1 MSAYPEIVYPPPRRP
16 GGYLPL
22 IVIGLFLVLLS
33 ARSVASTYID
43 YLWWREIGQIE
54 TWWRMWSYGVLPIAG
69 GAVVA
74 FVVLYAAHRMA
85 AHSGPVR
92 VGGAGQFRVAIA
104 AALLALS
111 ALIALITIDNW
122 TVVRYFGSRGI
133 PGDGWVDPVFGRP
146 MAFYL
151 FELPFWRGVRNYVL
165 AVTLFAAVVNWL
177 TARLADFR
185 SFLRPGEGI
194 EMIDL
199 SELRSKLGLES
210 WFLRASLAAV
220 LVAVAVGVALDR
232 YDLLNSDHGFLVGV
246 DYVDERIVLPLLWFL
261 FGTLLA
267 AAAGVVAGQMKAV
280 ILPAIAYLALA
291 LVPGAVNAVY
301 VRPNEI
307 SLQRPYIAR
316 HIEATR
322 RAYGL
327 SKRVQETE
335 FPARLEARIDISR
348 HKPLIDNVRLWDW
361 RAFHDTTT
369 QIQALRPYYAF
380 PDTDVDRY
388 MIDGQLRQVLLS
400 PRELDIR
407 QLPDARKGWINPHFI
422 YTHGYG
428 MVMAEAN
435 RITTDGLPVFFVQDA
450 PPQIKAANLKLTR
463 PEIYFGE
470 IPHEPVFV
478 RTGQKEFSYPSGN
491 DSVFTRY
498 EGSGGI
504 PMGSLMARTAAA
516 VSTMDPNVLLTQLFT
531 PESRMMIRRKV
542 LDRLKEV
549 AGFLEWETDP
559 YLVLTEEGRL
569 VWTVDA
575 YTVSD
580 AHPYSAYL
588 RVASGKRVNYMRNA
602 VKATVDAYDGN
613 VHLYV
618 FDPDDPIVRAYRG
631 LFPKLFEDAAAMP
644 AGLRKHAR
652 YPETYFRVQAEI
664 YRTFHMRDPQA
675 FYNKEDLWDI
685 ARNIYGNEATPQPL
699 APTYVVATLP
709 GETKPEFLLV
719 LPFTP
724 RNKDNMIGLMVARCD
739 DENLGEV
746 RFLQLSKQALLFGPM
761 QIEARIN
768 QDQNISK
775 DLSLWNQ
782 QGSQVLRGQMLVL
795 PVDNSFLYVKPI
807 YIQSS
812 EARMPQ
818 LKKVVVA
825 VGNDLIYRDTYQEAI
840 AELTGLQPAAP
851 STPSSTAVAAPGE
864 PKTKSETSAGP
875 DPRIEEMR
883 TRMQRYR
890 DLTSQGK
897 WGEAGKE
904 LEAIERLLQRR

>member
-1 MSAYPEIVYPPPRRP
+1 MSAYPEIVYPPPPRRP

-22 IVIGLFLVLLS
+22 IVFALFVLLLS

-43 YLWWREIGQIE
+43 FLWWKEIGQIE
-54 TWWRMWSYGVLPIAG
+54 TWWRMWSYGVMPIAG
-69 GAVVA
+69 GALVA
-74 FVVLYAAHRMA
+74 FVVLYAAHRMGA
-85 AHSGPVR
+85 RSGPVR
-92 VGGAGQFRVAIA
+92 VGSGAQFRLPVAGG
-104 AALLALS
+104 LLALS

-122 TVVRYFGSRGI
+122 TVVRYFGSRGNA
-133 PGDGWVDPVFGRP
+133 GDGWVDPVFGRP
-146 MAFYL
+146 MGFYL

-165 AVTLFAAVVNWL
+165 AVTLFAAVVNWV
-177 TARLADFR
+177 TARFAEFR
-185 SFLRPGEGI
+185 TFLRPGEGI

-199 SELRSKLGLES
+199 GELRSKLGLES
-210 WFLRASLAAV
+210 KFLRLSLAAV

-232 YDLLNSDHGFLVGV
+232 YNLLNSDHGFLVGV

-261 FGTLLA
+261 FATLLV
-267 AAAGVVAGQMKAV
+267 AAAGIVAGQLRAL
-280 ILPAIAYLALA
+280 ILPGIAYAALA
-291 LVPGAVNAVY
+291 VVPGAVNAVY

-307 SLQRPYIAR
+307 SLQRPYIER

-361 RAFHDTTT
+361 QAFHDTTT

-435 RITTDGLPVFFVQDA
+435 RITADGLPEFFVQDA
-450 PPQIKAANLKLTR
+450 PPKIEAANLKLTR

-478 RTGQKEFSYPSGN
+478 HTAQKEFSYPSGN
-491 DSVFTRY
+491 ESVFTRY
-498 EGSGGI
+498 EGTGGI
-504 PMGSLMARTAAA
+504 PMGSLTARLAAA
-516 VSTMDPNVLLTQLFT
+516 VSTMDGNILLTQLFT
-531 PESRMMIRRKV
+531 AESRMLIRRKV
-542 LDRLKEV
+542 LDRLNEV
-549 AGFLEWETDP
+549 AGFLEWENDP
-559 YLVLTEEGRL
+559 YLVLTDEGRL

-588 RVASGKRVNYMRNA
+588 RLGSGRRVNYMRNA

-618 FDPDDPIVRAYRG
+618 FDAEDPIIRAYRG
-631 LFPKLFEDAAAMP
+631 LFPKLFQDAQAMP

-675 FYNKEDLWDI
+675 FYNKEDMWDI
-685 ARNIYGNEATPQPL
+685 SRNIYGNEATPQAL

-709 GETKPEFLLV
+709 GETEPEFLLL
-719 LPFTP
+719 LPFAP

-739 DENLGEV
+739 GDKLGEV

-761 QIEARIN
+761 QVEARIN
-768 QDQNISK
+768 QDQVIAK
-775 DLSLWNQ
+775 DLALWNQ

-807 YIQSS
+807 YIQAK

-825 VGNDLIYRDTYQEAI
+825 VGNDLIYRDTYEQAI
-840 AELTGLQPAAP
+840 AELTGLQPPATAAAQP
-851 STPSSTAVAAPGE
+851 GKPAAGE
-864 PKTKSETSAGP
+864 TKPKSETSGGA
-875 DPRIEEMR
+875 DARIEEIR
-883 TRMQRYR
+883 SRMQRYR
-890 DLTSQGK
+890 ELASEGK

>member
-1 MSAYPEIVYPPPRRP
+1 MNPYPEIVYPPPRRP
-16 GGYLPL
+16 GGKLPF
-22 IVIGLFLVLLS
+22 VIIALFLLLLS
-33 ARSVASTYID
+33 ARSIASTYID
-43 YLWWREIGQIE
+43 YLWWQELGQLQ
-54 TWWRMWSYGVLPIAG
+54 TWWRMWSYGFAPIAG
-69 GAVVA
+69 GALVCFA
-74 FVVLYAAHRMA
+74 VLYTAHRIGQMQA
-85 AHSGPVR
+85 SR
-92 VGGAGQFRVAIA
+92 TSRGGAGFRLPIVLG
-104 AALLALS
+104 LLVLSSLVALS
-111 ALIALITIDNW
+111 TIDNW
-122 TVVRYFGSRGI
+122 TVVRYFGSRG
-133 PGDGWVDPVFGRP
+133 GASDGWVDPVFGRP

-151 FELPFWRGVRNYVL
+151 FDLPFWRGLRNYFL
-165 AVTLFAAVVNWL
+165 AVALFAAVVNWV
-177 TARLADFR
+177 TARIGDFIG
-185 SFLRPGEGI
+185 SLRPGEGV

-199 SELRSKLGLES
+199 GELRHKLGLES
-210 WFLRASLAAV
+210 RFLRVCLTALLIAMAW
-220 LVAVAVGVALDR
+220 GVALDR

-246 DYVDERIVLPLLWFL
+246 DYVDERIALPLLWFL
-261 FGTLLA
+261 FATLLLA
-267 AAAGVVAGQMKAV
+267 GAGVLAGQWKALLLPVAGY
-280 ILPAIAYLALA
+280 ILLSV
-291 LVPGAVNAVY
+291 VPGAVNAVY

-307 SLQRPYIAR
+307 SLQRPYIER

-327 SKRVQETE
+327 SLRVRESE
-335 FPARLEARIDISR
+335 FPASLTARIDIAR
-348 HKPLIDNVRLWDW
+348 HRPLIDNVRLWDW

-388 MIDGQLRQVLLS
+388 TINGQLRQVLLS

-435 RITTDGLPVFFVQDA
+435 RITADGLPLFFVQDA
-450 PPQIKAANLKLTR
+450 PPKITDPNLKLVR

-470 IPHEPVFV
+470 ITHEPVFV
-478 RTGQKEFSYPSGN
+478 STGQKEFSYPSGN

-498 EGSGGI
+498 QGTGGI
-504 PMGSLMARTAAA
+504 PMGSLLTRVAAT
-516 VSTMDPNVLLTQLFT
+516 VHNMDGNILLTQLFT
-531 PESRMMIRRKV
+531 PDSRMLIRRKV
-542 LDRLKEV
+542 LERLEEV
-549 AGFLEWETDP
+549 AGFLQWESDP
-559 YLVLTEEGRL
+559 YLVLTDKGRL

-588 RVASGKRVNYMRNA
+588 RLGSGKRVNYMRNA
-602 VKATVDAYDGN
+602 VKATVDAYDGD

-618 FDPDDPIVRAYRG
+618 FDTADPIIAAYRG
-631 LFPKLFEDAAAMP
+631 LFPKLFQDAATMP
-644 AGLRKHAR
+644 EDLRRHAR
-652 YPETYFRVQAEI
+652 YPEAYFRVQAEI

-685 ARNIYGNEATPQPL
+685 ARNIYGQESTPQQL
-699 APTYVVATLP
+699 TPTYVVATLP
-709 GETKPEFLLV
+709 GEEEAEFLLV

-724 RNKDNMIGLMVARCD
+724 RSKDNMIGLMVARCD
-739 DENLGEV
+739 GKNLGEV
-746 RFLQLSKQALLFGPM
+746 RFLQLSKQALIFGPM

-795 PVDNSFLYVKPI
+795 PVDNSFLYVEPI
-807 YIQSS
+807 YIQAK

-840 AELTGLQPAAP
+840 AELTGMQPPAPAAAAGGGP
-851 STPSSTAVAAPGE
+851 TPTATAP
-864 PKTKSETSAGP
+864 PETMQTS
-875 DPRIEEMR
+875 DSRIEEMR

-890 DLTSQGK
+890 ELTSQGK
-897 WGEAGKE
+897 WSDAGRE
-904 LEAIERLLQRR
+904 LEAIEKILQRR

>member
-1 MSAYPEIVYPPPRRP
+1 MSTYPEIVYPPPQRP

-22 IVIGLFLVLLS
+22 IVIGLFLLLIS
-33 ARSVASTYID
+33 ARTVAATYID

-69 GAVVA
+69 GALLA
-74 FVVLYAAHRMA
+74 FVVLYLSHRMGVRT
-85 AHSGPVR
+85 GPVR
-92 VGGAGQFRVAIA
+92 AGSGGQFRVAVA
-104 AALLALS
+104 AGLLALS

-122 TVVRYFGSRGI
+122 TVVRYFGSRGA
-133 PGDGWVDPVFGRP
+133 PSDGWTDPVFGRP
-146 MAFYL
+146 MSFYL
-151 FELPFWRGVRNYVL
+151 FDLPFWRGVRNYLL
-165 AVTLFAAVVNWL
+165 AVTLFAAIVNWV
-177 TARLADFR
+177 TARLGEFR
-185 SFLRPGEGI
+185 AFLRPGEGI

-199 SELRSKLGLES
+199 TELRSKLGLES
-210 WFLRASLAAV
+210 RFLRASLAAV
-220 LVAVAVGVALDR
+220 LVAVAAGVALDR

-246 DYVDERIVLPLLWFL
+246 DYVDERIVLPLLWVL
-261 FGTLLA
+261 FATLLA
-267 AAAGVVAGQMKAV
+267 AAIGVLAGQLRSL
-280 ILPAIAYLALA
+280 ILPAVAYAAVA
-291 LVPGAVNAVY
+291 LVPGAVNAIY

-307 SLQRPYIAR
+307 SLQRPYIVR

-327 SKRVQETE
+327 STRVQETE
-335 FPARLEARIDISR
+335 FPATLAARIDVAR

-380 PDTDVDRY
+380 SDTDVDRY
-388 MIDGQLRQVLLS
+388 TIDGQLRQVLLS

-435 RITTDGLPVFFVQDA
+435 RITADGLPVFFVQDA

-478 RTGQKEFSYPSGN
+478 RTDQKEFSYPSGN

-498 EGSGGI
+498 EGTGGI
-504 PMGSLMARTAAA
+504 PMGSFPARLAAA
-516 VSTMDPNVLLTQLFT
+516 IRDLDPNILLTQLFSDD
-531 PESRMMIRRKV
+531 SRMLIRRKILER
-542 LDRLKEV
+542 LDEV

-559 YLVLTEEGRL
+559 YLVLTGDGRL
-569 VWTVDA
+569 IWTADA

-588 RVASGKRVNYMRNA
+588 RLAAGRRVNYMRNA
-602 VKATVDAYDGN
+602 VKATVDAYDGS

-618 FDPDDPIVRAYRG
+618 FDAADPIIGAYRG
-631 LFPKLFEDAAAMP
+631 LFPKLFQDASAMP
-644 AGLRKHAR
+644 ASLRQHAR

-685 ARNIYGNEATPQPL
+685 ARNIYGQESTPQQLP
-699 APTYVVATLP
+699 PTYVVATLP
-709 GETKPEFLLV
+709 GETNPEFLLV

-724 RNKDNMIGLMVARCD
+724 RNKDNLIGLMVARCD
-739 DENLGEV
+739 GEFLGEV
-746 RFLQLSKQALLFGPM
+746 RFLQMSKQALLFGPM

-768 QDQNISK
+768 QDQNIAK

-782 QGSQVLRGQMLVL
+782 QGSQVLRGHMLVL
-795 PVDNSFLYVKPI
+795 PVDNSFLYVEPI
-807 YIQSS
+807 YIQAK

-840 AELTGLQPAAP
+840 AELTGMEPPEP
-851 STPSSTAVAAPGE
+851 STGTVTPPGE
-864 PKTKSETSAGP
+864 PPKTTSETRSAP

-883 TRMQRYR
+883 SRMQRYR
-890 DLTSQGK
+890 DLASQGK

>member
-1 MSAYPEIVYPPPRRP
+1 MSTYPEIVYPPPRRP
-16 GGYLPL
+16 GGSLPL
-22 IVIGLFLVLLS
+22 IVIGLFLVLIS

-54 TWWRMWSYGVLPIAG
+54 TWWRMWMYGVLPIVG
-69 GAVVA
+69 GALAA
-74 FVVLYAAHRMA
+74 FAALFTAYRMGLR
-85 AHSGPVR
+85 SGPVR
-92 VGGAGQFRVAIA
+92 VGGAEQFRVAIP
-104 AALLALS
+104 AALLLLS
-111 ALIALITIDNW
+111 AMIALVSIDNW
-122 TVVRYFGSRGI
+122 TVVRYFGSRGVA
-133 PGDGWVDPVFGRP
+133 GDGWMDPVFGRP

-151 FELPFWRGVRNYVL
+151 FDLPFWRGLRNYAL
-165 AVTLFAAVVNWL
+165 AVMLFAALVHWL
-177 TARLADFR
+177 TARIADFR
-185 SFLRPGEGI
+185 SMLRPGEGI

-210 WFLRASLAAV
+210 WFLRGCLAGV
-220 LVAVAVGVALDR
+220 LAAVAVGVALDR
-232 YDLLNSDHGFLVGV
+232 YNLLNSDHGFLVGV
-246 DYVDERIVLPLLWFL
+246 DYVDERIALPLLWFL
-261 FGTLLA
+261 FATLLA
-267 AAAGVVAGQMKAV
+267 AAAGVMAGQMKAL
-280 ILPAIAYLALA
+280 ILPVIAYAALA
-291 LVPGAVNAVY
+291 IVPGAVNAVY

-307 SLQRPYIAR
+307 SLQRPYIVR

-327 SKRVQETE
+327 AKRVQETE
-335 FPARLEARIDISR
+335 FPATLAARIDFAR

-435 RITTDGLPVFFVQDA
+435 RITSDGLPLFFVQDA
-450 PPQIKAANLKLTR
+450 PPVIRPKNLKLTR

-478 RTGQKEFSYPSGN
+478 RTDQKEFSYPSGN

-498 EGSGGI
+498 EGKGGV
-504 PMGSLMARTAAA
+504 PMGSLTARVAAA
-516 VSTMDPNVLLTQLFT
+516 VRAMDANVLLTQLFT
-531 PESRMMIRRKV
+531 GDSRMLIRRKI
-542 LDRLKEV
+542 LDRLNEV

-588 RVASGKRVNYMRNA
+588 RLASGSRVNYMRNA

-618 FDPDDPIVRAYRG
+618 FDAEDPIIRAYRG
-631 LFPKLFEDAAAMP
+631 LFPKLFQDGAAMP

-685 ARNIYGNEATPQPL
+685 ARNIYGQESAPQQL
-699 APTYVVATLP
+699 TPTYVVATLP
-709 GETKPEFLLV
+709 GETEAEFLLV

-724 RNKDNMIGLMVARCD
+724 RNKDNLIGLMVARCD
-739 DENLGEV
+739 GPNLGEV

-768 QDQNISK
+768 QDQEIAK

-795 PVDNSFLYVKPI
+795 PVDNSFLYVEPI
-807 YIQSS
+807 YIQAK

-825 VGNDLIYRDTYQEAI
+825 VGNDLIYRDTYEQAI
-840 AELTGLQPAAP
+840 AELTGMQPPAPAQASGAPAAEAP
-851 STPSSTAVAAPGE
+851 KPPGE
-864 PKTKSETSAGP
+864 TGGGP
-875 DPRIEEMR
+875 DPRIQELK
-883 TRMQRYR
+883 THMQRYR
-890 DLTSQGK
+890 DLASQGK

-904 LEAIERLLQRR
+904 LEAIERILQRR